1 MKARRL
7 RLFKGIE
14 ELLVREEGQ
23 DMVEYALVFAVI
35 ALGTAAGMQSVDVA
49 IAQVF
54 QHVSDVFAGALQ
66 GATPS

>member
-1 MKARRL
+1 MNARRL

-14 ELLVREEGQ
+14 ELLVRSEGQ
-23 DMVEYALVFAVI
+23 DLVEYALAFAII

-54 QHVSDVFAGALQ
+54 QHVSDVFAAALQ